1 MRNSDWL
8 FFAVTGVE
16 FGVSVIAGLLLGGYA
31 DSKLDTSF
39 PFFTLIGLVC
49 GVSAGLTLLLRT
61 LKLRRGEKDGPNE
74 RP

>member
-1 MRNSDWL
+1 MKNSNWL
-8 FFAVTGVE
+8 FFAIAGVE

-39 PFFTLIGLVC
+39 PLFTLIGLVC

-61 LKLRRGEKDGPNE
+61 LKLHWREKDGPNE